1 MSGGIRNDLSADLSA
16 AAGEKIDPVALARR
30 DQAKALPKRFYKS
43 AEVEVFQSAGETRY
57 AIVLDGKRVRT
68 PARHE
73 LAVGRQ
79 ALAQA
84 IADEWA
90 AQSEHIDPATMPL
103 TRLVNSALDGVA
115 REMDAVAADIVKY
128 AGSDLLCY
136 RAGEPEAL
144 EFAQREAW
152 DPVITWIYETARV
165 RPALAEGVVFVAQD
179 AALAPAVGRLVKA
192 IAREDADAP
201 LRLAALHCVTTLTG
215 SAILALAL
223 AFGKLDAQQAWSA
236 AHVDE
241 DFQMRIWGE
250 DEQAMERRARR
261 WRDMEA
267 AALALRSE

>member
-1 MSGGIRNDLSADLSA
+1 MSGPIRHDLSADLA
-16 AAGEKIDPVALARR
+16 PAAGEPVDPVALARR
-30 DQAKALPKRFYKS
+30 DQAKALPKRFYTS
-43 AEVEVFQSAGETRY
+43 VDVEPFAAEGVTRF
-57 AIVLDGKRVRT
+57 AIAVDGKRIRT

-79 ALAQA
+79 GLARR

-90 AQSEHIDPATMPL
+90 AQGEYIDPATMPL

-136 RAGEPEAL
+136 RAGEPEGL
-144 EFAQREAW
+144 VLAQCEAW
-152 DPVITWIYETARV
+152 DPVVQWVHEITSV
-165 RPALAEGVVFVAQD
+165 RPALAEGVMFVAQE
-179 AALAPAVGRLVKA
+179 AGLSVAITRLVQDLTGQ
-192 IAREDADAP
+192 DADAP
-201 LRLAALHCVTTLTG
+201 LRLAALHSMTTLTG
-215 SAILALAL
+215 SAFLTLALARRR
-223 AFGKLDAQQAWSA
+223 LDAQQAWSA

-250 DEQAMERRARR
+250 DAQAAARRALR

-267 AALALRSE
+267 ASFALRGE